1 MRVCQGDI
9 FWYDFAEPRGSEPGY
24 EHPVVVVQGDAF
36 NRSRLDTAVVVVLTT
51 NAKQAAMPGNVVLPK
66 KATGL
71 DRDSIANVTQ
81 LQTVDRG
88 FLRDP
93 TGRLPPSKVE
103 AILRGIDLVLGR

>member
-1 MRVCQGDI
+1 MKVTQGDI

-36 NRSRLDTAVVVVLTT
+36 NRSGVDTAVVVVLTT
-51 NAKQAAMPGNVVLPK
+51 NMKQAAMPGNVLLPM

-71 DRDSIANVTQ
+71 DRDSVANITQ
-81 LQTVDRG
+81 MQTVDRG

-93 TGRLPPSKVE
+93 SGRLAPSKVQ
-103 AILRGIDLVLGR
+103 AILRGIDIMLGR